1 MRINKQF
8 QLEPMIMKIKNLVR
22 ENIVGL
28 SPYSSARDEFNSSND
43 FIYLDANES
52 SYQSDL
58 NRYPDNRHIQLTKL
72 ISSYKNIKAEN
83 LVLCNGT
90 DELIDL
96 VIRVFCKP
104 GVDLSLIHI

>member
-22 ENIVGL
+22 ENIIGL

-52 SYQSDL
+52 SYDNGY
-58 NRYPDNRHIQLTKL
+58 NRYPNNKHP
-72 ISSYKNIKAEN
+72 
-83 LVLCNGT
+83 
-90 DELIDL
+90 ELI
-96 VIRVFCKP
+96 I
-104 GVDLSLIHI
+104 